1 MQMDTNT
8 NLINPVGLKRLF
20 KEAAFE
26 AILEH
31 EASKNN
37 HDPKLFSINAV
48 AKIIG
53 RSHKTVTAL
62 VKSGTIKSTPDGLI
76 TETALNIYLGKG

>member
-1 MQMDTNT
+1 MDTST
-8 NLINPVGLKRLF
+8 NLLDPIGLKRLF

-26 AILEH
+26 AIQEH
-31 EASKNN
+31 EAKKDNQ
-37 HDPKLFSINAV
+37 DPRLFSINAV

-53 RSHKTVTAL
+53 RSHKTVTTL

-76 TETALNIYLGKG
+76 TETALNRYLGKD